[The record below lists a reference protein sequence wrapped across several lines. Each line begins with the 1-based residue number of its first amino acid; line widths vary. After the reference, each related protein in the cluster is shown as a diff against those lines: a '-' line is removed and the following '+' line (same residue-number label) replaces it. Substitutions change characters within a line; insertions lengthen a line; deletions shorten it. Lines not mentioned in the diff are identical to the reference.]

1 VTPRG
6 QDEQKVYR
14 ITGAPRSHTEDINR
28 RINRYLVSM
37 TVRTACVVLIFVLHG
52 PGRWVAAAGAI
63 FLPWVAVM
71 MANAADR
78 RVSVQLPPMVLDH
91 RALMTGAEPEGPAP
105 TVLDGEVVNA
115 DGSPVAEAPPSSAST
130 SSSPP
135 EPAPEASSSEPGAP
149 DAPARES
156 GAPAAEAPTPSADNV
171 R

>member
-6 QDEQKVYR
+6 QGEDKVYR

-37 TVRTACVVLIFVLHG
+37 TIRTVCVVLIFVLHG

-78 RVSVQLPPMVLDH
+78 RTTVQLPPILDH
-91 RALMTGAEPEGPAP
+91 RALGTAAQSEPTPP
-105 TVLDGEVVNA
+105 TVLDGEVVTA
-115 DGSPVAEAPPSSAST
+115 DG
-130 SSSPP
+130 
-135 EPAPEASSSEPGAP
+135 
-149 DAPARES
+149 APADQAPTDQAPADQTPTDQS
-156 GAPAAEAPTPSADNV
+156 GEAAPTPAAEASPAEDPAPTGDRAH
-171 R
+171 